1 MRFATRR
8 TTIITLAMKTYGSPQ
23 LGARI
28 KRARTKLDL
37 SQDDLALKLG
47 FNDRQTVSDIETG
60 KRALKAE
67 ELLALSDALE
77 QEVQYFLDPFSV
89 AGEAEY
95 CWRAGPSLP
104 QAELDRFEER
114 ASRWVGLLRWLRNE
128 HKLSSTPLKLTLP
141 LTSSSSFERAEFFAE
156 QLVAKYDLGPIP
168 AAKLVDFMETA
179 LDTPVLFVDTGEV
192 QESGAISGA
201 ACDLGT
207 LGVVLVNRNEPAT
220 RRNFDLAHELFHTL
234 TWPSMKPDHRESNSV
249 LDRKGAHRIEQLANC
264 FAAALLMPTSS
275 LDAFIDPG
283 MAGDVNHLVEVAGR
297 LRVSVE
303 ALSWRLYRLG
313 RIDRRTREALAAVRA
328 IASNELPPK
337 PFSHSF
343 VAMLHTAL
351 DRGWLTARKA
361 ASAMGMTLGELK
373 GLFLTHEIAS
383 PFDL

>member
-1 MRFATRR
+1 
-8 TTIITLAMKTYGSPQ
+8 MKTYGSPQ

-28 KRARTKLDL
+28 KRARTKLNL

-60 KRALKAE
+60 KRALKAD
-67 ELLALSDALE
+67 ELLALSDALDE
-77 QEVQYFLDPFSV
+77 EVQYFLDPLSV

-104 QAELDRFEER
+104 EAELDRFEER
-114 ASRWVGLLRWLRNE
+114 ASGWVGLLRWLRNE
-128 HKLSSTPLKLTLP
+128 HKLSTTPLKLTLP
-141 LTSSSSFERAEFFAE
+141 LTASSSYERAQLFAE

-168 AAKLVDFMETA
+168 AEKLVDFMETT

-234 TWPSMKPDHRESNSV
+234 TWPSMKPDRRESNSV
-249 LDRKGAHRIEQLANC
+249 SDRKGAHRIEQLANC
-264 FAAALLMPTSS
+264 FAAALLTPTSS
-275 LDAFIDPG
+275 LDAFIDPDR
-283 MAGDVNHLVEVAGR
+283 AEDVNHLVEVAAR
-297 LRVSVE
+297 LRVSTE
-303 ALSWRLYRLG
+303 ALSWRLLRLG
-313 RIDRRTREALAAVRA
+313 RIDRRTREALAEVRA
-328 IASNELPPK
+328 IAPIEQRPK
-337 PFSHSF
+337 PFSDSF
-343 VAMLHTAL
+343 VSMLHTAL
-351 DRGWLTARKA
+351 ARGWLTARKA
-361 ASAMGMTLGELK
+361 ASTMGMTLGELK
-373 GLFLTHEIAS
+373 ELFAAHEMAS